1 MNACPTCGQTLPP
14 ASVPEL
20 RAQLTPTQRR
30 IFDIVSQAGRHGIP
44 TDALESKLYSFH
56 ANGGPDS
63 ARKTLHVHVTQLN
76 KRLCPFGK
84 RIRANRS
91 GGHMNGQ
98 GICGIYVYE
107 DFAGIAK

>member
-1 MNACPTCGQTLPP
+1 MSACPTCGQPIAP

-30 IFDIVSQAGRHGIP
+30 IFDIVSQAGRHGIS
-44 TDALESKLYSFH
+44 TDALEDKLYSCH
-56 ANGGPDS
+56 ANGGPDA
-63 ARKTLHVHVTQLN
+63 ARKTLHVHIALLN
-76 KRLCPFGK
+76 KRLAPFGK

-98 GICGIYVYE
+98 GICGIYICENFNEVL
-107 DFAGIAK
+107 K